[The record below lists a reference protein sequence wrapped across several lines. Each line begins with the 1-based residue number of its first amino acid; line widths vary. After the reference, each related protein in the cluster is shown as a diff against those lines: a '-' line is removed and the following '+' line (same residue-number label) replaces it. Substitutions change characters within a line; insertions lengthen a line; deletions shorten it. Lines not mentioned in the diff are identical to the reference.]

1 MTGAPKG
8 SSGSPTEPAGHTLVS
23 GTPVSQ
29 SRWAGQAHTPQ
40 QRSPFE
46 DNQRPFRRVPRC
58 NDVARSCPLQTSA
71 STAQARRRAVMR
83 VVGAGE
89 HEPILAPGPVGI
101 RVPRRCGG
109 LCGSDTNGSMRP
121 SDARARI
128 ASGRDSG
135 PADHAIF
142 MTTARTGNQ
151 WRANATAVLQ
161 HVTAA
166 ERRFSTPMRVNK
178 LTLLAAA
185 NEGGAATRDTTAW
198 VIANPRPE
206 SKFAAHVAWLP
217 NIRAEVA
224 LMSAPSCRHRGSH
237 GPSRRSGSHRL
248 SPGNAGQL
256 VAMAVVA

>member
-151 WRANATAVLQ
+151 WRAQRDGRPSTRDGRRASILNADAREQAHAVGGG
-161 HVTAA
+161 
-166 ERRFSTPMRVNK
+166 ERRR
-178 LTLLAAA
+178 
-185 NEGGAATRDTTAW
+185 GG
-198 VIANPRPE
+198 
-206 SKFAAHVAWLP
+206 HQ
-217 NIRAEVA
+217 
-224 LMSAPSCRHRGSH
+224 RH
-237 GPSRRSGSHRL
+237 HRL
-248 SPGNAGQL
+248 GDCESASGIEVRGARC
-256 VAMAVVA
+256 VVAQHPRRGGTDVRSLLSTSR